1 MTDEVRNRKNM
12 WMYEMSNKCIKCGRY
27 GHVAANCNVM
37 SLNPLKCNLLHS
49 EPNRFR
55 PHTTDRK
62 TERYKRGRRNGR
74 ISGRRRKRYKI

>member
-37 SLNPLKCNLLHS
+37 SLNPLKCSLLHS
-49 EPNRFR
+49 EPNRVDLMLLKGK
-55 PHTTDRK
+55 PNVVEEEEE
-62 TERYKRGRRNGR
+62 TEELVEDE
-74 ISGRRRKRYKI
+74 